1 MKWLKAISISLFLL
15 LLILMPV
22 SSAKGADS
30 LKSGFRLPSSAPTPH
45 HRVIAAEVQR
55 MNRGVVFVKTQEGTL
70 RNFSIEE
77 AKKEGISSLQKG
89 DRLLLEIDEG
99 NLIID
104 MQKQEA
110 AAKAARSPESGT
122 IGHPQTIKGALDSF
136 DPLDRK
142 VSIRLGSGETQ
153 SFEVKVPVLTKLN
166 GVTQG
171 AHITLIV
178 DEQGRVK
185 DAHKS

>member
-1 MKWLKAISISLFLL
+1 MKWLRAISISLFLL

-30 LKSGFRLPSSAPTPH
+30 LKSGFRLPSGEPTPH

-55 MNRGVVFVKTQEGTL
+55 MNWGVVFVKTQEGTL

-110 AAKAARSPESGT
+110 AAKTARSPESGT
-122 IGHPQTIKGALDSF
+122 IGHPQTVKGALDSF

-142 VSIRLGSGETQ
+142 VSIRLDSGETKA
-153 SFEVKVPVLTKLN
+153 FEVKVPVLTKLN
-166 GVTQG
+166 GVAQG
-171 AHITLIV
+171 AQITLIV
-178 DEQGRVK
+178 DEQDLVK
-185 DAHKS
+185 DAHRS